1 MSCELFFREIK
12 ELKELSLRF
21 APLGVKSQMFSGCK
35 RKGNYIPID
44 TNCHS
49 ERSEDVLLRTMSEES
64 RVHQVGV
71 SEILPPFGRLDDTLW

>member
-12 ELKELSLRF
+12 ELKKLSLRF

-44 TNCHS
+44 TNYHS
-49 ERSEDVLLRTMSEES
+49 EQSEKS

>member
-49 ERSEDVLLRTMSEES
+49 ERSEES

>member
-1 MSCELFFREIK
+1 MIFLCADYGLNY
-12 ELKELSLRF
+12 
-21 APLGVKSQMFSGCK
+21 
-35 RKGNYIPID
+35 GNYIPID

-71 SEILPPFGRLDDTLW
+71 SEIIPPFGRLDDTLW